1 MPRRFLT
8 SAAALPL
15 AAVLALTSS
24 CGSAEAA
31 GGTGSSGPS
40 SGFSWQDQES
50 ELCHSACHGAPGWL
64 DRARVADE
72 RLSEAIFVL
81 SEYMPELSEVL
92 DYNLKSGTRLV
103 VASPGNPGAAA
114 DYDPA
119 TRVIRVSPKVID
131 RSIAILAS
139 IVAHELVHG
148 AQDHSQRE
156 LDCQRE
162 IEAYAWTGVT
172 WERLKALTHDRSA
185 GYDEVAAA
193 WHAGTLP
200 ALVASWSMYGDVC
213 GVAK

>member
-8 SAAALPL
+8 SAAAVPL
-15 AAVLALTSS
+15 AAFLALTSS
-24 CGSAEAA
+24 CDSTAA
-31 GGTGSSGPS
+31 AVGTDNPGAS
-40 SGFSWQDQES
+40 SGFGWQNPDS
-50 ELCHSACHGAPGWL
+50 ELCRSACHGAPGWL
-64 DRARVADE
+64 DGARVTDV
-72 RLSEAIFVL
+72 RLREAVFVL
-81 SEYMPELSEVL
+81 SEYMPELSAVL
-92 DYNLKSGTRLV
+92 EYNLNAGTRLV
-103 VASPGNPGAAA
+103 LANPGNPGAAA

-119 TRVIRVSPKVID
+119 TRVIRVSPKAID